1 MDKQKIDRIKELTVL
16 CNKYCDA
23 YYNGQGLISDAE
35 YDTLYDEL
43 IKLEQETN
51 YKMSSSPSLRV
62 GYEVNSAL
70 PKITHKFPM
79 LSLDKIT
86 TEKEILD
93 FVGDSK
99 AVMSLKEDG
108 LSIRIIYNSYGDIE
122 SIATRGNGQ
131 VGTDI
136 TANLCV
142 FSNIPTHINTD
153 GKEFIIDGEAICTFS
168 NFDRLNSK
176 LEVPYKHPR
185 AVASGSVSLLDP
197 NEAKKRQL
205 NFIAWKFVQGSNKV
219 SYGERLQELYELGF
233 DVVPWVYVDNNY
245 ISNCI
250 SMLKNSAN
258 KLSHP
263 YDGICI
269 AIDDT
274 SIWDSLG
281 ATSKFP
287 RHSKAYKF
295 AQDAEETTIRGFE
308 FSMGKSGQLTPV
320 AHFDSIVLDNTDV
333 SKASCHNI
341 SYCKNLKLGVGA
353 QVKVIKAMQIIPQI
367 IECVEEGDTFSWPS
381 KCPVCG
387 GATVIK
393 KDNESEVLICTD
405 PECAGKKLAQFTHFV
420 SKKGMDIKNLSEA
433 TLQDLLSHGFIHDFA
448 DIYNLSTHQ
457 NDLIR
462 LEGFGKKSV
471 DKLLKSIE
479 DSRNVK
485 LENFIAAL
493 GIPNIGLSAAKTM
506 AQFFKDWETF
516 IRVGVMGMTYGKY
529 CDWTS
534 LDDFGEVMA
543 NSLNEYFKSNRD
555 KIIRLAAEMNF
566 IVEEKSTDN
575 SLDGLK
581 FCITGS
587 FSQPRDGLK
596 KQLESR
602 GAKFISSVSKNLDI
616 LFAGDKAG
624 SKLTKAQ
631 QLGVRVANEE
641 ELMKMLG

>member
-23 YYNGQGLISDAE
+23 YYNGQGLISDTE

-153 GKEFIIDGEAICTFS
+153 GEEFIIDGEAICTFS

-393 KDNESEVLICTD
+393 KDNESEVLICTNS
-405 PECAGKKLAQFTHFV
+405 ECAGKKLAQFTHFV

-433 TLQDLLSHGFIHDFA
+433 TLQALLSHGFIHDFK
-448 DIYNLSTHQ
+448 DIYHLSNHK
-457 NDLIR
+457 NDIAR
-462 LEGFGKKSV
+462 LDGFGKKSV
-471 DKLLKSIE
+471 EKLLKSIE

-485 LENFIAAL
+485 LENFITAL
-493 GIPNIGLSAAKTM
+493 GIECIGSSASKTI
-506 AQFFKDWETF
+506 ASYFKNLDAILDAYDQGF
-516 IRVGVMGMTYGKY
+516 
-529 CDWTS
+529 DWTV
-534 LDDFGEVMA
+534 LNDFGQTTA
-543 NSLNEYFKSNRD
+543 NNINNFFNSNITMIYSLSK
-555 KIIRLAAEMNF
+555 EMKF
-566 IVEEKSTDN
+566 IVEERSTDN
-575 SLDGLK
+575 SLEGLK

-596 KQLESR
+596 KQLESH

-616 LFAGDKAG
+616 LFAGEKAG

-631 QLGVRVANEE
+631 QLGVKVANED
-641 ELMKMLG
+641 ELMKMLGG